1 MKNLQSFF
9 KEEQDRKSQLHHL
22 LDGKIT
28 LYIREKSAYWQAR
41 FTMPNGE
48 YIRLSTGHYDLEEA
62 KVQSVILFETLKVKV
77 RLGTPLRIKTFGD
90 VARLVLKE
98 IRASKQQNKHKKIYR
113 DYVFVIQKYLLPFFG
128 KKEIIALTA
137 DDIHEFEAW
146 RITVMGKIPKAS
158 TERNHSSAYNRIMNY
173 ARSMGYLPSDKPIP
187 PMKVDGPKGQA
198 RPAFTQ
204 EEIDYLLEFMKT
216 WEVEKGVFYPDNRK
230 LCRCYVEFLVYTG
243 IRHGTEALPIRW
255 KHFQW
260 HYIKDKKYLKVWVSG
275 KTGPRFLI
283 AKHAFIETLTRLYK
297 WQGLKYETLD
307 DLMNAR
313 LDKLVFVTPDGY
325 QPRDFRTLFVSLM
338 KGSNLLKNEAD
349 QTRTLYSLRHT
360 YATIALSEG
369 VDIHTLARQMG
380 TSITMLEKH
389 YSKLT
394 PMLSAE
400 KLAF

>member
-62 KVQSVILFETLKVKV
+62 KIQSVILFETLKVKV

-204 EEIDYLLEFMKT
+204 QEIDYLLDFMKI
-216 WEVEKGVFYPDNRK
+216 WEIEKGVFYPDNRK

-260 HYIKDKKYLKVWVSG
+260 HYIKDKKYLRVWVSG

-283 AKHAFIETLTRLYK
+283 AKHAAIEMLTRLYQ
-297 WQGLKYETLD
+297 WQGLKYETFD
-307 DLMNAR
+307 DLLNAR
-313 LDKLVFVTPDGY
+313 LDRLVFMTPNKY
-325 QPRDFRTLFVSLM
+325 QPRDFRTLFVCLM
-338 KGSNLLKNEAD
+338 ESSNLLKNEAGE
-349 QTRTLYSLRHT
+349 TRTLYSLRHT
-360 YATIALSEG
+360 YATFALSEG
-369 VDIHTLARQMG
+369 IDIHTLARQMG

-389 YSKLT
+389 YSKIT

-400 KLAF
+400 KLA

>member
-9 KEEQDRKSQLHHL
+9 KEEQDRAGQLHHL

-28 LYIREKSAYWQAR
+28 LYIREKSAFWQAR

-62 KVQSVILFETLKVKV
+62 KVQSVILFETLKVKI

-90 VARLVLKE
+90 VARLVLRE

-146 RITVMGKIPKAS
+146 RVTVMGKIPKAS

-204 EEIDYLLEFMKT
+204 QEIDYLLEFMKT
-216 WEVEKGVFYPDNRK
+216 WENEKGVFYPDNRK

-260 HYIKDKKYLKVWVSG
+260 HYIKDKKYFQ
-275 KTGPRFLI
+275 RI
-283 AKHAFIETLTRLYK
+283 
-297 WQGLKYETLD
+297 
-307 DLMNAR
+307 
-313 LDKLVFVTPDGY
+313 
-325 QPRDFRTLFVSLM
+325 
-338 KGSNLLKNEAD
+338 GSA
-349 QTRTLYSLRHT
+349 S
-360 YATIALSEG
+360 
-369 VDIHTLARQMG
+369 V
-380 TSITMLEKH
+380 
-389 YSKLT
+389 
-394 PMLSAE
+394 P
-400 KLAF
+400 

>member
-9 KEEQDRKSQLHHL
+9 KESDNRASELHHL

-28 LYIREKSAYWQAR
+28 LYIREKSEYWQVR
-41 FTMPNGE
+41 FLLPNKE
-48 YIRLSTGHYDLEEA
+48 FMRLSTGEYDLERA
-62 KVQSVILFETLKVKV
+62 KTQAVILYETFKTKIKM
-77 RLGTPLRIKTFGD
+77 GTPLRVKTFGD
-90 VARLVLKE
+90 VARLVLKD
-98 IRASKQQNKHKKIYR
+98 IRTSKQQNKFKKTYR

-128 KKEIIALTA
+128 RKNIAELTA
-137 DDIHEFEAW
+137 EDITEFEAW
-146 RITVMGKIPKAS
+146 RESQMGKVPKAS
-158 TERNHSSAYNRIMNY
+158 TEQNHSSAYNRIMNF
-173 ARSMGYLPSDKPIP
+173 ARSMAYIPSDKPIP
-187 PMKVDGPKGQA
+187 PMKITGPKGQA

-204 EEIDYLLEFMKT
+204 QEIYYLLDYMQI
-216 WEVEKGVFYPDNRK
+216 WEEADDVFYPENRK
-230 LCRCYVEFLVYTG
+230 LCRCYVEFLINTG
-243 IRHGTEALPIRW
+243 VRHGTEALPVRW
-255 KHFQW
+255 KHLQW

-283 AKHAFIETLTRLYK
+283 AKHTFIETLTRLYK

>member
-62 KVQSVILFETLKVKV
+62 KIQSVILFETLKVKV

-204 EEIDYLLEFMKT
+204 QEIDYLLEFMKT

-260 HYIKDKKYLKVWVSG
+260 HYIKDKKYLRVWVSG

-283 AKHAFIETLTRLYK
+283 AKHAAIEMLTRLYQ
-297 WQGLKYETLD
+297 WQGLKYETFD
-307 DLMNAR
+307 DLLNAR
-313 LDKLVFVTPDGY
+313 LDRLVFMTPSKY
-325 QPRDFRTLFVSLM
+325 QPRDFRTLFICLM
-338 KGSNLLKNEAD
+338 ESSNLLKNEAGE
-349 QTRTLYSLRHT
+349 TRTLYSLRHT
-360 YATIALSEG
+360 YATFALSEG
-369 VDIHTLARQMG
+369 LDIHTLARQMG

-389 YSKLT
+389 YSKIT

>member
-9 KEEQDRKSQLHHL
+9 KEEQDRAGQLHHL

-28 LYIREKSAYWQAR
+28 LYIREKSAFWQAR

-62 KVQSVILFETLKVKV
+62 KVQSVILFETLKVKI

-90 VARLVLKE
+90 VARLVLRE

-146 RITVMGKIPKAS
+146 RVTVMGKIPKAS

-204 EEIDYLLEFMKT
+204 QEIDYLLEFMKT
-216 WEVEKGVFYPDNRK
+216 WENEKGVFYPDNRK

-260 HYIKDKKYLKVWVSG
+260 HYIKDKKYLRVWVSG

-283 AKHAFIETLTRLYK
+283 AKHVAIEMLTRLYQ
-297 WQGLKYETLD
+297 WQGLKYETFD
-307 DLMNAR
+307 DLLNAR
-313 LDKLVFVTPDGY
+313 LDRRVFVTPENY
-325 QPRDFRTLFVSLM
+325 QPLTFRTLFECLM
-338 KGSNLLKNEAD
+338 ESSNLLKNEAGE
-349 QTRTLYSLRHT
+349 TRTLYSLRHT
-360 YATIALSEG
+360 YATFALSEG
-369 VDIHTLARQMG
+369 LDIHTLARQMG
-380 TSITMLEKH
+380 TSIAMLEKH
-389 YSKLT
+389 YSKIT

>member
-62 KVQSVILFETLKVKV
+62 KIQSAILFETLKVKV

-158 TERNHSSAYNRIMNY
+158 TERNHSSAYNRIMNF

-204 EEIDYLLEFMKT
+204 QEIDYLLEFMKT

-230 LCRCYVEFLVYTG
+230 LCRCYVEFLIYTG

-260 HYIKDKKYLKVWVSG
+260 HYIKDKKYLRVWVSG

-283 AKHAFIETLTRLYK
+283 AKHAAIEMLTRLYQ
-297 WQGLKYETLD
+297 WQGLKYETFD
-307 DLMNAR
+307 DLLNAR
-313 LDKLVFVTPDGY
+313 LDRLVFMTPSKY
-325 QPRDFRTLFVSLM
+325 QPRDFRTLFVCLM
-338 KGSNLLKNEAD
+338 ESSNLLKNEAGE
-349 QTRTLYSLRHT
+349 TRTLYSLRHT
-360 YATIALSEG
+360 YATFALSEG
-369 VDIHTLARQMG
+369 LDIHTLARQMG
-380 TSITMLEKH
+380 TSIAMLEKH
-389 YSKLT
+389 YSKIS

-400 KLAF
+400 KLAI

>member
-62 KVQSVILFETLKVKV
+62 KIQSVILFETLKVKV

-204 EEIDYLLEFMKT
+204 QEIDYLLDFMKT
-216 WEVEKGVFYPDNRK
+216 WEIEKGVFYPDNRK
-230 LCRCYVEFLVYTG
+230 LCRCYVEFLIYTG

-260 HYIKDKKYLKVWVSG
+260 HYIKDKKYLRVWVSG

-283 AKHAFIETLTRLYK
+283 AKHAAIEMLTRLYQ
-297 WQGLKYETLD
+297 WQGLKYETFD
-307 DLMNAR
+307 DLLNAR
-313 LDKLVFVTPDGY
+313 LDRLVFMTPNKY
-325 QPRDFRTLFVSLM
+325 QPRDFRTLFVCLM
-338 KGSNLLKNEAD
+338 ESSNLLKNEAGE
-349 QTRTLYSLRHT
+349 TRTLYSLRHT
-360 YATIALSEG
+360 YATFALSEG
-369 VDIHTLARQMG
+369 LDIHTLARQMG

-389 YSKLT
+389 YSKIT

>member
-41 FTMPNGE
+41 FTMPNGA
-48 YIRLSTGHYDLEEA
+48 YIRLSTGHYDLEQA
-62 KVQSVILFETLKVKV
+62 KIQSVILFETLKVKV

-204 EEIDYLLEFMKT
+204 QEIDYLLEFMKT
-216 WEVEKGVFYPDNRK
+216 WEIEKGVFYPDNRK
-230 LCRCYVEFLVYTG
+230 LCRCYVEFLIYTG

-260 HYIKDKKYLKVWVSG
+260 HYIKDKKYLRVWVSG

-283 AKHAFIETLTRLYK
+283 AKHAAIEMLTRLYQ
-297 WQGLKYETLD
+297 WQGLKYETFD
-307 DLMNAR
+307 DLLNAR
-313 LDKLVFVTPDGY
+313 LDRLVFMTPNKY
-325 QPRDFRTLFVSLM
+325 QPRDFRTLFVCLM
-338 KGSNLLKNEAD
+338 ESSNLLKNEAGE
-349 QTRTLYSLRHT
+349 TRTLYSLRHT
-360 YATIALSEG
+360 YATFALSEG
-369 VDIHTLARQMG
+369 LDIHTLARQMG

-389 YSKLT
+389 YSKIT

>member
-9 KEEQDRKSQLHHL
+9 KESDNRASELHHL

-28 LYIREKSAYWQAR
+28 LYIREKSEYWQVR
-41 FTMPNGE
+41 FLLPNKE
-48 YIRLSTGHYDLEEA
+48 YMRLSTGEYDLERA
-62 KVQSVILFETLKVKV
+62 KTQAVILYETFKTKIKM
-77 RLGTPLRIKTFGD
+77 GTPLRVKTFGD
-90 VARLVLKE
+90 VARLVLKD
-98 IRASKQQNKHKKIYR
+98 IRASKQQNKFKKTYR

-128 KKEIIALTA
+128 KKNIAELTA
-137 DDIHEFEAW
+137 EDITEFEAW
-146 RITVMGKIPKAS
+146 RESQMGKVPKAS
-158 TERNHSSAYNRIMNY
+158 TEQNHSSAYNRIMNF
-173 ARSMGYLPSDKPIP
+173 ARSMAYIPSDKPIP
-187 PMKVDGPKGQA
+187 PMKITGPKGQA

-204 EEIDYLLEFMKT
+204 QEIYYLLDYMKT
-216 WEVEKGVFYPDNRK
+216 WEEADDVFYPENRK
-230 LCRCYVEFLVYTG
+230 LCRCYVEFLINTG
-243 IRHGTEALPIRW
+243 VRHGTEALPVRW
-255 KHFQW
+255 KHLQW

-338 KGSNLLKNEAD
+338 KCSNLLKNEAD

>member
-204 EEIDYLLEFMKT
+204 QEIDYLLEFMKT

-230 LCRCYVEFLVYTG
+230 LCRCYVEFLIYTG

-260 HYIKDKKYLKVWVSG
+260 HYIKDKKYLRVWVSG

-283 AKHAFIETLTRLYK
+283 AKHAAIEMLTRLYQ
-297 WQGLKYETLD
+297 WQGLKYETFD
-307 DLMNAR
+307 DLLNAR
-313 LDKLVFVTPDGY
+313 LDRLVFMTPNKY
-325 QPRDFRTLFVSLM
+325 QPRDFRTLFVCLM
-338 KGSNLLKNEAD
+338 ESSNLLKNEAGE
-349 QTRTLYSLRHT
+349 TRTLYSLRHT
-360 YATIALSEG
+360 YATFALSEG
-369 VDIHTLARQMG
+369 LDIHTLARQMG